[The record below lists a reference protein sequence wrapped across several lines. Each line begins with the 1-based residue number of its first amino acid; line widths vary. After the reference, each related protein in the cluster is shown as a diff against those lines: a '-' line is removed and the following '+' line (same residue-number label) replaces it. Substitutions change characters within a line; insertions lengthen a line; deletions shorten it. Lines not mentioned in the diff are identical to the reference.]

1 MNKAAAIAAVI
12 PRLRRYARALT
23 GNAAQADDLV
33 QDCLVR
39 GLAKQAQWRAGA
51 SPRKW
56 LFTIL
61 HNLHVDKTR
70 ARKRR
75 PRQVDLE
82 TIEPELRPAA
92 GAEHSSAFEI
102 GQALAQL
109 PDEQR
114 QALLLVALEGLSY
127 AEAADVLGVPTGTVM
142 SRISRAR
149 EGLRRLL
156 YGVSGNKTRLKRVK

>member
-23 GNAAQADDLV
+23 GDAAQADDLV

-39 GLAKQAQWRAGA
+39 GLARQAQWREGD

-61 HNLHVDKTR
+61 HNLYVDDAR
-70 ARKRR
+70 ARERR
-75 PRQVDLE
+75 PLQVDLE

-92 GAEHSSAFEI
+92 GAEHASAFEI
-102 GQALAQL
+102 DQALAQL

-127 AEAADVLGVPTGTVM
+127 AETADVLCVPMGTVM

-156 YGVSGNKTRLKRVK
+156 YGEPSGKTRLKRVK